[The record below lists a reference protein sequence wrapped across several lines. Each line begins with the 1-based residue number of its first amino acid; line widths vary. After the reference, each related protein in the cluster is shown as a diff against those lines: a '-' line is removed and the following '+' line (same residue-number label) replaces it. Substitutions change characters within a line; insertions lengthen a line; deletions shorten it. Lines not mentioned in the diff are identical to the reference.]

1 MRPMELLRPTTLLL
15 VIAFASAQQ
24 VQKPTDGV
32 AWGSTVS
39 GFRIG
44 AAFGSDPSKPTIRV
58 VFQNVGSVVQDVLI
72 GAESGKGPHYDIK
85 FIATAPDGKEREGLH
100 SSAFFGVGGFV
111 GPLSVR
117 LNAGES
123 HELQFLL
130 KDIIY
135 TSPTTVRLD
144 ALVKQW
150 YSVRV
155 RFEVKQGSAE
165 WAKLS
170 HCRPTFFRGYIGQA
184 CQCDLWIC
192 TWDPWIGSVSSAEVS
207 LAH

>member
-1 MRPMELLRPTTLLL
+1 MRPMELLRPTTMLL

-58 VFQNVGSVVQDVLI
+58 VFQNVGSVVQDVLL
-72 GAESGKGPHYDIK
+72 GFDGGGGLMYHMK
-85 FIATAPDGKEREGLH
+85 FIATAPDGKEREGSH
-100 SSAFFGVGGFV
+100 TISSAVGGFV

-123 HELQFLL
+123 HELQFPL
-130 KDIIY
+130 KDISY
-135 TSPTTVRLD
+135 VSPTIVTLD
-144 ALVKQW
+144 ALVQQG

-155 RFEVKQGSAE
+155 RFEVKQGSAD

-170 HCRPTFFRGYIGQA
+170 HCRPTSFSGYIGQV
-184 CQCDLWIC
+184 CQCDLRIC
-192 TWDPWIGSVSSAEVS
+192 IWDPWIGTVSSAEVS